1 MSQPCVER
9 VIGAL
14 ATDEGLRLRF
24 RRNPR
29 AALTEMIAK
38 GMDLT
43 DCEQHSLLRLDP
55 DALAHFANGID
66 GRLQRAF
73 VDGGDV

>member
-55 DALAHFANGID
+55 DALARDRWTPAEGVR
-66 GRLQRAF
+66 GWR
-73 VDGGDV
+73 